1 MPSDYTH
8 TVKDRLEESSETA
21 GERLTLF
28 KKMAVVL
35 FLFVFLF
42 FARAEQS
49 SDLTFTLHENIS
61 SFKGNDP

>member
-28 KKMAVVL
+28 LKNGCS
-35 FLFVFLF
+35 FVFVLF

>member
-21 GERLTLF
+21 ERLTLF
-28 KKMAVVL
+28 KKNDCSFVFVL
-35 FLFVFLF
+35 FFL
-42 FARAEQS
+42 QGLNK